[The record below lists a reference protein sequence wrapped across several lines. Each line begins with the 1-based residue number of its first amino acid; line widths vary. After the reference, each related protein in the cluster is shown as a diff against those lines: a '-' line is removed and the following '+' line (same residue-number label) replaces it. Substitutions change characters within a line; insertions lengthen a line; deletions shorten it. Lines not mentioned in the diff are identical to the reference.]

1 MSWNPEF
8 AGTVDEA
15 GDADSIDIQIV
26 PRTQDLGGFEVRR
39 ALPAPE
45 RRMVGPFVFFDHIGP
60 AEFLTGTG
68 LDVRAH
74 PHIGLATITYL
85 LKGEFQHADS
95 LGNDQMIYP
104 GDVNWM
110 IAGKGITHSE
120 RTSQATRRAP
130 HDLYGI
136 QTWVALPEDHEDTAP
151 AFEHHGAG
159 SLPVLDAEG
168 ITARLII
175 GSAYGERAPVRTF
188 SDMFYLD
195 VVLEPGK
202 IVPLPD
208 DHEDRGAYIL
218 EGTVGIAGDV
228 YEAGKMMVFRTGDRI
243 TLKAGE
249 RGARV
254 ILLGGDSLNGPRH
267 IWWNFVSSSREKIEA
282 AKQAWIA
289 GDWDN
294 GPFSL
299 PPSDRDEFIP
309 APGK

>member
-8 AGTVDEA
+8 AGTFEEA
-15 GDADSIDIQIV
+15 GVADSIDIQII

-39 ALPAPE
+39 ALPAPG

-110 IAGKGITHSE
+110 IAGKGITHAE
-120 RTSQATRRAP
+120 RTSQATRKAP

-136 QTWVALPEDHEDTAP
+136 QTWVALPEEHEDTAP
-151 AFEHHGAG
+151 GFEHHGAG

-168 ITARLII
+168 ISARLII
-175 GSAYGERAPVRTF
+175 GSAYGERAPVKTF
-188 SDMFYLD
+188 SGMFYLD
-195 VVLEPGK
+195 VTLEPGK
-202 IVPLPD
+202 IMPLPD

-218 EGTVGIAGDV
+218 EGAVNIAGMLH
-228 YEAGKMMVFRTGDRI
+228 EAGQMMVFRTGDEI
-243 TLKAGE
+243 TLKAGDQ
-249 RGARV
+249 GARI
-254 ILLGGDSLNGPRH
+254 ILLGGETLDGPRH
-267 IWWNFVSSSREKIEA
+267 IWWNFVSSSREKIET

-289 GDWDN
+289 GDWAN

-299 PPSDRDEFIP
+299 PPSDKDEFIP
-309 APGK
+309 APDK